1 MIRFSQGFRMHI
13 LFLDDAGTISPIDKI
28 VSHYFVL
35 AGPVVPEE
43 QWPNLEKEFYKICS
57 QFNVSGEIKWRFF
70 GQKVCRADDQ
80 NTLSHLDFQQRDE
93 LRRTLLNT
101 LIANESIKI
110 ISVAAHLPTA
120 YTSDHIKKPEH
131 VHAFAYK
138 SIIELYQL
146 HLQQLSQIIGSMVYG
161 IIVSDHRNPAQDT
174 AQRNLH
180 REILKSGNT
189 RLTYP
194 NLIEGLFFS
203 PSHHSIG
210 IQFADL
216 VSGAV
221 YRKFEHRDD
230 RWHKLIQPNFWKPE
244 TKRSE
249 IFMEMLGYSKE
260 KDAESVKP
268 FSSTEP
274 T

>member
-1 MIRFSQGFRMHI
+1 MHI
-13 LFLDDAGTISPIDKI
+13 LFLDDAGTISPANKI
-28 VSHYFVL
+28 ESNYFVL
-35 AGPVVPEE
+35 AGPIIPEE
-43 QWPNLEKEFYKICS
+43 QWSNLEKEFYKICD
-57 QFNVSGEIKWRFF
+57 QFNVHGEIKWRFF
-70 GQKVCRADDQ
+70 GQKRCRADDQ
-80 NTLSHLDFQQRDE
+80 NTLFHLDFQQRDE
-93 LRRTLLNT
+93 LRKALLNA
-101 LIANESIKI
+101 LIANKSIKI
-110 ISVAAHLPTA
+110 ISVVVHLPTA
-120 YTSDHIKKPEH
+120 YTAEHIKKPEH
-131 VHAFAYK
+131 VHAFAYR

-180 REILKSGNT
+180 REILKSDNA

-216 VSGAV
+216 ISGAV
-221 YRKFEHRDD
+221 FRNFEHRDD
-230 RWHKLIQPNFWKPE
+230 RWHQLIRPNFWKPE
-244 TKRSE
+244 TEQPE
-249 IFMEMLGYSKE
+249 ILLEMLGYRKE
-260 KDAESVKP
+260 KDAESIKS
-268 FSSTEP
+268 FDSTEP

>member
-1 MIRFSQGFRMHI
+1 MHI

-28 VSHYFVL
+28 DDNYFVL
-35 AGPVVPEE
+35 AGPVIPEE
-43 QWPNLEKEFYKICS
+43 QWPGLEKEFYKICD
-57 QFNVSGEIKWRFF
+57 QFNVRGEIKWRFF
-70 GQKVCRADDQ
+70 GQKRCRADDQ
-80 NTLSHLDFQQRDE
+80 NSILHLDFQQRDE
-93 LRRTLLNT
+93 LRKALLKA

-110 ISVAAHLPTA
+110 ISVVVHLPTA
-120 YTSDHIKKPEH
+120 YKSEHIKKPEH
-131 VHAFAYK
+131 VHAFAYR

-146 HLQQLSQIIGSMVYG
+146 HLQQLSQIIGSTVYG

-180 REILKSGNT
+180 REIIKSKNNA

-216 VSGAV
+216 ISGAV
-221 YRKFEHRDD
+221 FRKFEHRDD
-230 RWHKLIQPNFWKPE
+230 RWHQLIRPNFWKAE
-244 TKRSE
+244 SE
-249 IFMEMLGYSKE
+249 QSENIMVMLGYQKE
-260 KDAESVKP
+260 KDAESIKP
-268 FSSTEP
+268 YDSTEP